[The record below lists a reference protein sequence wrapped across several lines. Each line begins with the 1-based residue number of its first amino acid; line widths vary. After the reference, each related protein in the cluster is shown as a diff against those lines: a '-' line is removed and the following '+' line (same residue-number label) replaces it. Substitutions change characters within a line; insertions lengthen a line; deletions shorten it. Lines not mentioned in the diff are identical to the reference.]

1 MPDRPC
7 HPVGRPSAASR
18 ESLCAG
24 PTYPPAV
31 PKSAGL
37 LAGGLA
43 ALLGASPG
51 QAAPK
56 KKPRPTPTATPTPQA
71 LLRAAGSCLAWVPG
85 KHLILA
91 EVGTSG
97 RVFRIDSSTEIS
109 AEVRVGSRVRILY
122 VGGPEGPVARKIL
135 PGPVVASPA
144 PKPEA
149 D

>member
-1 MPDRPC
+1 M
-7 HPVGRPSAASR
+7 
-18 ESLCAG
+18 
-24 PTYPPAV
+24 
-31 PKSAGL
+31 PKSVGL

-43 ALLGASPG
+43 ALLGAAPG

-85 KHLILA
+85 QHLVLA

-97 RVFRIDSSTEIS
+97 RVFRVDASTEI
-109 AEVRVGSRVRILY
+109 ATEVRVGSRVRILY

-135 PGPVVASPA
+135 PGPVAASPA